1 MKQLRMISGLVFL
14 VAALSV
20 SVACDGEDPTPTAT
34 APQPTPTAQPTAMPS
49 EPAPTE
55 AATPTPGVSTRP
67 DPTPTRPAPAA
78 TATPTP
84 VPDPSFDAE
93 DHFSGETVRIVIPF
107 GAGGGTDIQARF
119 FAAHL
124 DDYIPGR
131 PRIVVTN
138 TPPQDASLNRLY
150 DHTNPDGF
158 TMLMTSGNRTQ
169 AQFESDAITFEFD
182 KFRFINTFGSPAG
195 ISFVGNGYKYNRLQ
209 DAIGK
214 DDDLLVGMVDGPT
227 QSNAMLWAA
236 TSEFL
241 DVPLKLIIGSGTGTA
256 FLYSAFD
263 REEINLIPRFGGIL
277 WYTVPTQRPGYIA
290 EGTFQPFCLCMPR
303 GAQVSGNAESDLPA
317 DVLNPIELMEQRGV
331 SSEEI
336 ADFELLTEVTSR
348 FAKML
353 VLPPD
358 TPQPIVDTLRTA
370 FDNLL
375 SEPTLNA
382 DFAKLQGQPVRI
394 TPGAEIE
401 EILSRTVPRYGEIRG
416 QFQKYVDLAEDRLN

>member
-1 MKQLRMISGLVFL
+1 
-14 VAALSV
+14 
-20 SVACDGEDPTPTAT
+20 
-34 APQPTPTAQPTAMPS
+34 
-49 EPAPTE
+49 
-55 AATPTPGVSTRP
+55 
-67 DPTPTRPAPAA
+67 
-78 TATPTP
+78 
-84 VPDPSFDAE
+84 
-93 DHFSGETVRIVIPF
+93 
-107 GAGGGTDIQARF
+107 
-119 FAAHL
+119 
-124 DDYIPGR
+124 
-131 PRIVVTN
+131 
-138 TPPQDASLNRLY
+138 
-150 DHTNPDGF
+150 
-158 TMLMTSGNRTQ
+158 
-169 AQFESDAITFEFD
+169 
-182 KFRFINTFGSPAG
+182 
-195 ISFVGNGYKYNRLQ
+195 
-209 DAIGK
+209 
-214 DDDLLVGMVDGPT
+214 MVDGPT
-227 QSNAMLWAA
+227 LSNAMLWAA

-263 REEINLIPRFGGIL
+263 RDEINLIPRFGGIL
-277 WYTVPTQRPGYIA
+277 WYTVPTQRPGYVA
-290 EGTFQPFCLCMPR
+290 DGTFQPFCLCMPR

-382 DFAKLQGQPVRI
+382 DFARLQGQPVRI

>member
-1 MKQLRMISGLVFL
+1 M
-14 VAALSV
+14 APEA
-20 SVACDGEDPTPTAT
+20 TPIE
-34 APQPTPTAQPTAMPS
+34 AP
-49 EPAPTE
+49 
-55 AATPTPGVSTRP
+55 TPTPGTATQP
-67 DPTPTRPAPAA
+67 DPIPTTPAPVA
-78 TATPTP
+78 TATPTAAP
-84 VPDPSFDAE
+84 ASLFNAE
-93 DHFSGETVRIVIPF
+93 DHFGGETIRIVIPF

-124 DDYIPGR
+124 RDYIPGR
-131 PRIVVTN
+131 PRIVITN

-150 DHTNPDGF
+150 NHTKPDGL

-169 AQFESDAITFEFD
+169 AQFESEAITFEFD

-209 DAIGK
+209 DAVGK
-214 DDDLLVGMVDGPT
+214 GDDLLVGLVDGPT
-227 QSNAMLWAA
+227 QANAMLWSA
-236 TSEFL
+236 TSELL
-241 DVPLKLIIGSGTGTA
+241 DVPLKLIIGSGSGTA
-256 FLYSAFD
+256 RLYAAFD
-263 REEINLIPRFGGIL
+263 SDLINLIPRFGGIL

-290 EGTFQPFCLCMPR
+290 DGTFQPFCLCMPR

-317 DVLNPIELMEQRGV
+317 DVMNPIDVMEQHGV

-358 TPQPIVDTLRTA
+358 TPQPVVDTLRVA

-375 SEPTLNA
+375 SDPTLSA
-382 DFAKLQGQPVRI
+382 DFAKLQGQPVNI
-394 TPGAEIE
+394 TPGSEIE
-401 EILSRTVPRYGEIRG
+401 EILGRTVPRYGEIRG
-416 QFQKYVDLAEDRLN
+416 RFQKYIDLAEERLN